1 MTNMPIPTSYGVE
14 VEIEVENGDSVM
26 EEKIYD
32 HFSYTVAYV
41 KDGRVELDDTTR
53 VVLVKK
59 GSKFATF
66 ENREKVLKD
75 IEEDVFED
83 DYDDSY
89 YRDFQYIYRGCKRM
103 VHIEGQNPRV
113 LKKTDVLQR
122 GFENEEV
129 A

>member
-1 MTNMPIPTSYGVE
+1 MDTLQKTEMTT
-14 VEIEVENGDSVM
+14 

-59 GSKFATF
+59 GSRFASV

-75 IEEDVFED
+75 IEEYVFED
-83 DYDDSY
+83 GCDDPY

-103 VHIEGQNPRV
+103 VHIEGQKPRV
-113 LKKTDVLQR
+113 LKQTSLSDLI
-122 GFENEEV
+122 
-129 A
+129 

>member
-1 MTNMPIPTSYGVE
+1 MTNMQIPSSYGVE

-59 GSKFATF
+59 GSRFASF

-75 IEEDVFED
+75 IEEECFED
-83 DYDDSY
+83 GCDDPY
-89 YRDFQYIYRGCKRM
+89 YRDFQYQYIYRGCKRM
-103 VHIEGQNPRV
+103 VHIEGQKPRI
-113 LKKTDVLQR
+113 LKQTSLS
-122 GFENEEV
+122 ELI
-129 A
+129 